1 MHSEFNP
8 SAKDPVRLL
17 QIWIMPERK
26 GLKPA
31 YEQFKYD
38 DADLRNQLAL
48 VAGPEATVTIRQDV
62 NLYITRLDAG
72 KEVKHALESG
82 RHAWVQIARGAVL
95 VNGKELKAGD
105 GAAISDE
112 PEVHIEAVK
121 PSEVLLFDLA

>member
-1 MHSEFNP
+1 
-8 SAKDPVRLL
+8 
-17 QIWIMPERK
+17 MPERK

-38 DADLRNQLAL
+38 DAELRNKLAL
-48 VAGPEATVTIRQDV
+48 VAGPDATVTIRQDV
-62 NLYITRLDAG
+62 NLYITRLDGG

-82 RHAWVQIARGAVL
+82 RHAWVQIARGAVS

-112 PEVHIEAVK
+112 ADVRIEALK